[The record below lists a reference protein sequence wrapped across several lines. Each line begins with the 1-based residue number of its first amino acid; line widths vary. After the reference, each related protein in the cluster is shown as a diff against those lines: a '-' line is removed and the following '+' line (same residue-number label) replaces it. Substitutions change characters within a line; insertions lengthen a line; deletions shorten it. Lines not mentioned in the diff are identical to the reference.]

1 MPIIVSN
8 INSRPQRIG
17 ENSYDGSA
25 EAVRKAV
32 KYLISR
38 GVMRDDIV
46 DAGVH
51 KISLDARKRN
61 DIHFVSSVYFR
72 LSSDELERKI
82 ASSAAQVKYVDSPS
96 LPVVMSDE
104 KKGGRVVIAGF

>member
-46 DAGVH
+46 DAESIKFH
-51 KISLDARKRN
+51 STQESETTYTLSAPFTSDFLRMSLSAK
-61 DIHFVSSVYFR
+61 SPQAPPK
-72 LSSDELERKI
+72 LS
-82 ASSAAQVKYVDSPS
+82 
-96 LPVVMSDE
+96 M
-104 KKGGRVVIAGF
+104 